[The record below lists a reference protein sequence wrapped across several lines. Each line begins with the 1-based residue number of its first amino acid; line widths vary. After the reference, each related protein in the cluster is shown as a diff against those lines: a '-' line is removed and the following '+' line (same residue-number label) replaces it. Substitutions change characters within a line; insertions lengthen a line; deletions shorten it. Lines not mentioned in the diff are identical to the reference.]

1 MGVRKIIGAHK
12 VELDIDDPKPK
23 DLIDSYLNL
32 IYKMK
37 SDDKNN
43 NKGVNDIF
51 HGVDPELQLEQIIL
65 DLFSAGVETLKTS
78 VLWSIVYMLHYPEI
92 MKKVQKELAEKIGS
106 QRLPSVQDMSTC
118 TYTKATMYEIMRRSS
133 VVPMGTTHS
142 TVRSIEFEGYTIPK
156 NAHVIPLLHAVHMD
170 PETWDRPE
178 EFRPERF
185 LSEDQTSI
193 EKPENFMPFG
203 IGQRMC
209 LGDQL
214 AEKEFFMFFSSL
226 LHCFEIQNPKS
237 QDLPSLKG
245 VSAITVAP
253 SEFEAIFVPRCD
265 VLSLTNQLNFSDSTH
280 LWNTSNTQRTCG

>member
-1 MGVRKIIGAHK
+1 
-12 VELDIDDPKPK
+12 
-23 DLIDSYLNL
+23 
-32 IYKMK
+32 
-37 SDDKNN
+37 
-43 NKGVNDIF
+43 
-51 HGVDPELQLEQIIL
+51 
-65 DLFSAGVETLKTS
+65 
-78 VLWSIVYMLHYPEI
+78 
-92 MKKVQKELAEKIGS
+92 
-106 QRLPSVQDMSTC
+106 
-118 TYTKATMYEIMRRSS
+118 
-133 VVPMGTTHS
+133 
-142 TVRSIEFEGYTIPK
+142 
-156 NAHVIPLLHAVHMD
+156 MD

-280 LWNTSNTQRTCG
+280 LWNTSNRIQG